1 MSEAAQ
7 CRWVLA
13 IERMFIDEPPESRI
27 IEFTRLVSADLR
39 LFFMGPDSSAI
50 AFDLQFH
57 W

>member
-13 IERMFIDEPPESRI
+13 IERM
-27 IEFTRLVSADLR
+27 FTRLVSADLR